1 MHHEASLEDL
11 TRLLD
16 AEGLTQTLAHE
27 FFQSQ
32 TQLFPQVDFLDESN
46 HTLKYQYQLYVDN
59 FFSIDDST
67 HIQLNTFTSFK

>member
-1 MHHEASLEDL
+1 MRHEASLEDL
-11 TRLLD
+11 TRLLN

-46 HTLKYQYQLYVDN
+46 HTLKYQ
-59 FFSIDDST
+59 
-67 HIQLNTFTSFK
+67 